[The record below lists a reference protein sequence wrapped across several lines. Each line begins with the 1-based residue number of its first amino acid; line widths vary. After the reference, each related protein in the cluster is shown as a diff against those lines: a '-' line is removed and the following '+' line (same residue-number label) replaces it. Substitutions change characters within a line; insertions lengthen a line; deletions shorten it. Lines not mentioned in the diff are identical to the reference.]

1 MHKAT
6 IHVNRRKYTTLAA
19 ANSQELEEMIVAELA
34 HITREQQR
42 INLFTEVRV
51 LYHN

>member
-1 MHKAT
+1 MYRAT
-6 IHVNRRKYTTLAA
+6 IKVNRRTYATLTADDA
-19 ANSQELEEMIVAELA
+19 QELEEIIVAELS

-51 LYHN
+51 TYHN